1 MESIRRG
8 DGSPSGGLSHEDTQ
22 ETPVSAGAI
31 PPPAGSSRTLPPSL
45 GTPVS
50 SAPSPPDPARRRR
63 RRRVA
68 VLTGVAV
75 VLLAGAGIG
84 TWLATRGGHPRRT
97 SGVVVVTRTVEVTA
111 GTMSVTVGASGTI
124 QPAQIADLDFAVSG
138 RVTAV
143 DVAVGDMVTA
153 GQVLATVAPTSL
165 EAQEAAAQQAL
176 SADEAKLSADQSSGA
191 GTSEV
196 ASDEAQVASAQSQL
210 TTAKKSLAGAALTS
224 TITGEVSTVDLTV
237 GEQVS
242 GSGGGGSSSSPTHL
256 FGPGSGTSGSASSQ
270 VTVVT
275 PDRFIVDCTVDDTE
289 IGELSDGDHVL
300 VSQTGTSVTVPGT
313 VTFVGLV
320 PSGTGIPSYPVTVTL
335 TGTPSGVFAGTNA
348 KLSFVVKQ
356 LGHALEVPTPA
367 VSYHGGQAQVTV
379 VRPGGSHQVVDVTVG
394 TTFNG
399 ETQVVKGLTSGE
411 RVLERLETFRGGKPR
426 RKSTTKTS
434 PFGRRVVTGFAGA
447 PLKVPG
453 G

>member
-1 MESIRRG
+1 MESIQRG
-8 DGSPSGGLSHEDTQ
+8 DESPAGLSQEDTQ
-22 ETPVSAGAI
+22 ETPVTAAAI
-31 PPPAGSSRTLPPSL
+31 PPPMAPSGAAPSSGLGASPPGSSPP
-45 GTPVS
+45 
-50 SAPSPPDPARRRR
+50 APGASRRRR
-63 RRRVA
+63 RRA
-68 VLTGVAV
+68 LLLAGLAV
-75 VLLAGAGIG
+75 VLLAGAGVG

-97 SGVVVVTRTVEVTA
+97 SGVTVVTRTVQVTA
-111 GTMSVTVGASGTI
+111 GTMSVTASGSGTI
-124 QPAQIADLDFAVSG
+124 QPAQIADLDFAVPG

-153 GQVLATVAPTSL
+153 GQVLATLAPTSL

-191 GTSEV
+191 GTSEI

-210 TTAKKSLAGAALTS
+210 TTAKKSLADASLTS
-224 TITGEVSTVDLTV
+224 TITGEVSTVDLTA

-242 GSGGGGSSSSPTHL
+242 GSGDGGSSSSPTHL
-256 FGPGSGTSGSASSQ
+256 FGPGAGTSGTSSQ

-335 TGTPSGVFAGTNA
+335 TGTPAGVYAGTNA
-348 KLSFVVKQ
+348 HLSFVVKQ

-367 VSYHGGQAQVTV
+367 ISYRGGHAQVTV

-399 ETQVVKGLTSGE
+399 ETQITKGLTSGE
-411 RVLERLETFRGGKPR
+411 RVLERLETFRGGKPA
-426 RKSTTKTS
+426 RKHTKVTS
-434 PFGRRVVTGFAGA
+434 PLGRRAVTGFVDVPA
-447 PLKVPG
+447 KVPG